1 MMKFKSTTFFFF
13 LIGVQ
18 AAILFGFLSFSKL
31 SVDNSKYVEEQKIV
45 QKFNIT
51 DFCLST
57 ESRHTRHISQPELMA
72 PFQDLP
78 GFHDHFPSSSFFGP
92 PDSSLWRQ
100 D

>member
-1 MMKFKSTTFFFF
+1 MRKSTIAFFVIICIQLCL
-13 LIGVQ
+13 LIGLLNMESESEYTNF
-18 AAILFGFLSFSKL
+18 IKTEKL
-31 SVDNSKYVEEQKIV
+31 IV
-45 QKFNIT
+45 QEYNLT

-92 PDSSLWRQ
+92 PDTSLWRQ
-100 D
+100 DK